1 MPHNPF
7 RHLLNDLQT
16 CGDTYALSTPAGPLH
31 AQQAPDALGR
41 VDLFTLT
48 GPAGRETFVIH
59 GPRAFGRGGSFNLLT
74 PDHRHLLRQT
84 VNHTTLSADEH
95 LGLHTALNHAGFTLT
110 RGQTLQTE
118 VEHLT
123 LLCARHPDGRVLW
136 FHELLRQP
144 FGLPLEHYVFYG
156 GVRLAALRHHE
167 PASTVRLMA
176 QSDEALQAQGVRP
189 DSLPTLLLVSAWPLR
204 SEALDAVLDG
214 DMPETHLLPPA
225 DFEWHP
231 TAYQQLHLSL
241 TRSDLRHA
249 PLPFL
254 LQPA

>member
-7 RHLLNDLQT
+7 RHLLNDLSAQP
-16 CGDTYALSTPAGPLH
+16 GPYRLSTPAGPLPS
-31 AQQAPDALGR
+31 QVAPDTLGR
-41 VDLFTLT
+41 VDTFTLS
-48 GPAGRETFVIH
+48 GPAGQETFVIH

-74 PDHRHLLRQT
+74 PDHRYLLRQT
-84 VNHTTLSADEH
+84 VTHTTLSPDEH
-95 LGLHTALNHAGFTLT
+95 LGLHTALNRAGFALT

-123 LLCARHPDGRVLW
+123 PLCARHPDGRVLW

-156 GVRLAALRHHE
+156 AVRLAALRHHE

-176 QSDEALQAQGVRP
+176 QSDEALRAQGVRP
-189 DSLPTLLLVSAWPLR
+189 DTLPSLLLISAWLLR
-204 SEALDAVLDG
+204 AEALDAVLDG
-214 DMPETHLLPPA
+214 EMPEPQLLPPT

-241 TRSDLRHA
+241 TRSDLRGA
-249 PLPFL
+249 PLPL